1 MDYGDG
7 QTQGYAFD
15 AMGNRLG
22 KTDSNAAPTNSTYD
36 AANRLVSMNGQAV
49 TSDADGY
56 TLTDASGR
64 TNV

>member
-36 AANRLVSMNGQAV
+36 AANRLVSCTKNG
-49 TSDADGY
+49 TTITY
-56 TLTDASGR
+56 TYGAAGL
-64 TNV
+64 